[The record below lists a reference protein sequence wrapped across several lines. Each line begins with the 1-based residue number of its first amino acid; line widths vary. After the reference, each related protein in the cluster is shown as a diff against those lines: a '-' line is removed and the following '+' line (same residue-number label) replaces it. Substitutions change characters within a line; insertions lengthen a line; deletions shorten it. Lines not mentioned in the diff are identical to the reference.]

1 MERLWRRSRFDCAQK
16 LISGIHH
23 SAQISWTSADSIQG
37 FFNFCLTVT
46 IIKSKYSLVRR
57 TPYNGGV
64 QSILKQISRR
74 YKSVTLNF
82 VCRRY
87 ARENKSQFTK
97 PLTCNQWQ
105 GSKGIRC
112 KAQENTYLACTG
124 RIKMVEHGRDKQE
137 ARLQTNARN
146 TDAKRANTSSS
157 KQRNDKEVLHR
168 TEHSW
173 SKFCNT
179 VLSNWK

>member
-87 ARENKSQFTK
+87 ARGNKSQFTK

-112 KAQENTYLACTG
+112 KAQENTYL
-124 RIKMVEHGRDKQE
+124 VEHGRDKQE